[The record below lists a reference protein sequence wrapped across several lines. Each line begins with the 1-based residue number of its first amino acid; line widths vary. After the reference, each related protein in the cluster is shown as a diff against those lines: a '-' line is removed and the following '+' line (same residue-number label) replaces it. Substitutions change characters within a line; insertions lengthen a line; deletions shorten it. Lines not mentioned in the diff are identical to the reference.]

1 MSILAKAAEPA
12 EAPTPAPADVVVT
25 DSDQYGEIHL
35 DSMIALHGAG
45 LRAWEEQTPKKDLE
59 VYVDGILIPLPQ
71 SQILLS
77 KLRDDWISVILT
89 RDATDQASHDAW
101 GPILERSMHYIG
113 KTPHLVDVTLG
124 RQGELPLPTKARL
137 PMMIVDRTWFWFW
150 LLGMA
155 ALAALLFWLGKES
168 DLLRDQGPDPAG
180 GRKPFSLARTQMA
193 FWLFV
198 VVASYL
204 FILIVTGDTNTIN
217 DSVLGL
223 MGIIAATGFGAVMV
237 DASKTSATRAQRDA
251 AQKTRSELQ
260 MKKTVAPLTP
270 AEETQLATAIAD
282 VARRRLRLALP
293 LTVALLTASCCSM
306 KQQALIRKPQTLA
319 LMDRA
324 KAESFNANQSAVQ
337 ALQRGMSADYAKV
350 SANPSAKPCAE
361 QWTILSHRIDSFLDR
376 WHTKK
381 QSADASPGTGTL
393 SPAFVD
399 AAKEPIAG
407 SFDAIR

>member
-1 MSILAKAAEPA
+1 MRGRDRSGSFVAGCRRGRNGACALLAIAAGFLLFANLAKAAQPA

-25 DSDQYGEIHL
+25 DTDKYGEIHL

-223 MGIIAATGFGAVMV
+223 MGISAATGFGAVMV

-282 VARRRLRLALP
+282 EARLNAALEPDVSKGFWWDLVSDAQSVSFHRLQIVVWTLVVGWVFVESIYHALAMPELSSTMLGLMGISGGTYLGFKLP
-293 LTVALLTASCCSM
+293 E
-306 KQQALIRKPQTLA
+306 KQT
-319 LMDRA
+319 
-324 KAESFNANQSAVQ
+324 
-337 ALQRGMSADYAKV
+337 
-350 SANPSAKPCAE
+350 
-361 QWTILSHRIDSFLDR
+361 
-376 WHTKK
+376 
-381 QSADASPGTGTL
+381 
-393 SPAFVD
+393 
-399 AAKEPIAG
+399 
-407 SFDAIR
+407 